1 MLDVRWSSWPR
12 TWGDVTMISFPMMDD
27 EIVVGIRMKYLSVS
41 FFFKGFRCAFPM
53 CNKDKLRFVGQL
65 VLYHKELQTEV
76 AFFLARERLN
86 GMIIPVVREI
96 PMVMHHRSPVNT
108 GTPKLDG

>member
-27 EIVVGIRMKYLSVS
+27 GIVVGIRMKYLSVY
-41 FFFKGFRCAFPM
+41 FFFEGFRCAMKINSDLWGNWSCTMKNFS
-53 CNKDKLRFVGQL
+53 
-65 VLYHKELQTEV
+65 
-76 AFFLARERLN
+76 LN
-86 GMIIPVVREI
+86 EMIISVVREI

>member
-1 MLDVRWSSWPR
+1 
-12 TWGDVTMISFPMMDD
+12 MISFPMMDD

-41 FFFKGFRCAFPM
+41 FFQRFPM

-76 AFFLARERLN
+76 AFFFGSGASKWDDHP
-86 GMIIPVVREI
+86 G
-96 PMVMHHRSPVNT
+96 
-108 GTPKLDG
+108 G